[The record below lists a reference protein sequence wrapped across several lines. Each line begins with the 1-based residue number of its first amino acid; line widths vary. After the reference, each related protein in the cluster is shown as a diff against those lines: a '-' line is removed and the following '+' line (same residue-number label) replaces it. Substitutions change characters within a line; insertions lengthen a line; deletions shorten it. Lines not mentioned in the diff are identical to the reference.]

1 MGIKEKIESAKTS
14 DFLTEGLEEAEVKKI
29 VQDSVI
35 TTKELEAVI
44 HRLDVINSPYIALVN
59 PVDKEKLL
67 SAAPELEEK
76 YVFCELP
83 EISLGKAYVLDRNK
97 MELSPIIDYKPFDCD
112 MDEV

>member
-35 TTKELEAVI
+35 TAKELEEVI
-44 HRLDVINSPYIALVN
+44 HRIDVINRPYIALVN

-76 YVFCELP
+76 YVF
-83 EISLGKAYVLDRNK
+83 Y
-97 MELSPIIDYKPFDCD
+97 ELSTITPGKVYLLPRE
-112 MDEV
+112 EVERKWF